1 MATLRAWFARICG
14 VVSRRRSDIDLADE
28 LNGHRHAHIADNIR
42 AGMDGAQ
49 ARRDALLKLGGL
61 DIATEACRDRR
72 GLPMLDLALQ
82 DLRYAL
88 RTMRRNAG
96 FTTVAVVTLALGIGA
111 NTVVFSLV
119 HTVLLRPLPYQDPD
133 RLVAVWNRWNGTVS
147 APLSDPE
154 YLDYSERSRTMA
166 LAASAAREVNVG
178 GTTGD
183 PERVFAAF
191 VTANTLD
198 VLGITP
204 ALGRG
209 FRPDEDPAGHDIAI
223 ISDSLWRRRQA

>member
-1 MATLRAWFARICG
+1 M
-14 VVSRRRSDIDLADE
+14 
-28 LNGHRHAHIADNIR
+28 
-42 AGMDGAQ
+42 
-49 ARRDALLKLGGL
+49 
-61 DIATEACRDRR
+61 
-72 GLPMLDLALQ
+72 Q

-96 FTTVAVVTLALGIGA
+96 FTTVAVVTLAFGIGA

-133 RLVAVWNRWNGTVS
+133 RLVAVWNRWNGIAS

-154 YLDYSERSRTMA
+154 YLDYSERSRTMT

-191 VTANTLD
+191 VTANTFD
-198 VLGITP
+198 VLGVTP

-209 FRPDEDPAGHDIAI
+209 FRAGEDTAGP
-223 ISDSLWRRRQA
+223 RRRDHLGLAVAQAIRGKPARHPGRPGAARRRRTGRSDRRDACRTSSCLRRLARTNGWI